1 MTLLDIPNRDMA
13 SDAMNYSIIRKIF
26 PEAGSWYYKFY
37 LAFSQ
42 GDPEAGAYKKWLPVE
57 CIIF

>member
-1 MTLLDIPNRDMA
+1 MA